1 MNKHASFLKLQ
12 TVLSKLP
19 GVGRRSAERMAVKL
33 LADDSKLLKELKD
46 ALIVVEEHV
55 CSCTLCGSVTVTT
68 QNPCNI
74 CSSPNRANKICVVED
89 PSDIT
94 SIEETA
100 GYNGKYHALLGKI
113 SPMRGDGPQNLRIRQ
128 LVDRIHAENIDEVI
142 LALSMDLEGESTAAF
157 LAEVLQKH
165 NVKVSRIAYGVPT
178 GSGIRYADP
187 LTIARSIEGRSLIN

>member
-1 MNKHASFLKLQ
+1 MNKHASFMKLQ

-55 CSCTLCGSVTVTT
+55 CSCMLCGSVTVTT
-68 QNPCNI
+68 QNPCNL
-74 CSSPNRANKICVVED
+74 CASPNRANTICVVEE

-128 LVDRIHAENIDEVI
+128 LVDRVHTENIDEVI
-142 LALSMDLEGESTAAF
+142 LALSMDLEGETTASF
-157 LAEVLQKH
+157 LAELLQKH

-187 LTIARSIEGRSLIN
+187 LTIARSIEGRKTM

>member
-1 MNKHASFLKLQ
+1 MNRHASFMKLQ

-33 LADDSKLLKELKD
+33 LADDSKLLKELKT
-46 ALIVVEEHV
+46 ALMVVEENV
-55 CSCTLCGSVTVTT
+55 CSCNLCGSITVTT

-74 CSSPNRANKICVVED
+74 CVSPNRANKICVVED
-89 PSDIT
+89 PSDIS

-113 SPMRGDGPQNLRIRQ
+113 SPMRGEGPQNLRIRQ
-128 LVDRIHAENIDEVI
+128 LIDRIHTENIDEVI
-142 LALSMDLEGESTAAF
+142 LALSMDMEGESTAAF
-157 LAEVLQKH
+157 LAELLQKH
-165 NVKVSRIAYGVPT
+165 NVNVSRIAYGVPT

-187 LTIARSIEGRSLIN
+187 LTIARSIEGRSKV

>member
-12 TVLSKLP
+12 TTLSKLP

-33 LADDSKLLKELKD
+33 LADESKLLKELRD

-55 CSCTLCGSVTVTT
+55 CSCKLCGNVTVTT
-68 QNPCNI
+68 ENPCNI
-74 CSSPNRANKICVVED
+74 CSSHNRANKICVVEE

-128 LVDRIHAENIDEVI
+128 LIDRIHTENIDEVI
-142 LALSMDLEGESTAAF
+142 LALSMDMEGESTAAF
-157 LAEVLQKH
+157 LAELLHKH

-187 LTIARSIEGRSLIN
+187 LTIARSIEGRNLIN